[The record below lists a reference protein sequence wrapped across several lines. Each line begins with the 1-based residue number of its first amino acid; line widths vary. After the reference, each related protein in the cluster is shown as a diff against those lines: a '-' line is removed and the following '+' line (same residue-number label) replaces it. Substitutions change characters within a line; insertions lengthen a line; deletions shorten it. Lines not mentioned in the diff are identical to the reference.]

1 MTYVEIEAGESRNV
15 IVLIM
20 FIGHEETTVSSHN
33 TKMTQSNAFSR
44 FKMWL
49 DDAAMHGI
57 VPTYIVHR

>member
-49 DDAAMHGI
+49 DDAAMALFLHI
-57 VPTYIVHR
+57 HILHR